1 MGVEKYQVLP
11 MLARWILMI

>member
-11 MLARWILMI
+11 MLARWILMK